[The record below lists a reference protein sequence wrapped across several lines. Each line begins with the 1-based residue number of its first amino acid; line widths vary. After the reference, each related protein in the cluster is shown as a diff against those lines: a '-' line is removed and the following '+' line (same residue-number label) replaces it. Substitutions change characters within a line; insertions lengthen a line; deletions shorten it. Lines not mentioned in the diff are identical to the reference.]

1 MNMLNLK
8 SFFNEFKDFILKRNA
23 LDTALGIV
31 LGVSFGKVVS
41 SLVNDIVTPPIG
53 FILGGASFPN
63 LKIVLKQAIMEKN
76 RVIEPQVAIHYGNFL
91 QSLIDFMIVALTVFV
106 VLKATS
112 KLIQA
117 KEDARIDWTQFIK
130 K

>member
-91 QSLIDFMIVALTVFV
+91 QSVIDFMIVALTVFL

-112 KLIQA
+112 KLIQT